1 MNDAV
6 DTEPEDIHDEATR
19 VRSVRS
25 GEPWRWAWTVA
36 LPVGAAGAVI
46 GLVPWL
52 ISGARLPPQV
62 LWATTVRP
70 EAMPFVLLPFS
81 FVTVILIFS
90 LLIVGSAAAGI
101 GGRSLRVR
109 GWGLLL
115 LVIGVLIVQIP
126 ATVQTAGVVEKGLQ
140 DRLESN
146 VYLFALVAG
155 TGLSILVGLVVT
167 ILVAGAPRAGALI
180 GLTIGAIGMA
190 SWIGALIDPTRVGQG
205 LLADVLV
212 IVPWIAPVLTGIA
225 IAWTGI
231 GTAGRV
237 IAALCALVLVWVAPA
252 VTTALFNALSN
263 QVLVRSST
271 DVIDYAVGVFQAALL
286 TPELALR
293 PIIATALVA
302 AVGLGVRA
310 LVGRRRRRVSASTAS
325 D

>member
-6 DTEPEDIHDEATR
+6 ETEPDDIHDEHPRPQRPLRRTA
-19 VRSVRS
+19 
-25 GEPWRWAWTVA
+25 GAGAWTVA
-36 LPVGAAGAVI
+36 LPVGVAGAII

-52 ISGARLPPQV
+52 VSGARLPPQV

-90 LLIVGSAAAGI
+90 LLIVGSAVAGI
-101 GGRSLRVR
+101 GGRALRVR

-115 LVIGVLIVQIP
+115 LVVGVLIVQIL
-126 ATVQTAGVVEKGLQ
+126 ATAQTAGVVHKGLQ

-190 SWIGALIDPTRVGQG
+190 SWIGALIDPTRVGPGSAGGRARDRAVDRPGADRHRDRLDRHRHRGQG
-205 LLADVLV
+205 H
-212 IVPWIAPVLTGIA
+212 
-225 IAWTGI
+225 
-231 GTAGRV
+231 RR
-237 IAALCALVLVWVAPA
+237 
-252 VTTALFNALSN
+252 ALSPWC
-263 QVLVRSST
+263 SS
-271 DVIDYAVGVFQAALL
+271 GSR
-286 TPELALR
+286 R
-293 PIIATALVA
+293 P
-302 AVGLGVRA
+302 
-310 LVGRRRRRVSASTAS
+310 
-325 D
+325 

>member
-6 DTEPEDIHDEATR
+6 DTEPDDIHDETTR

-36 LPVGAAGAVI
+36 LPVGVAGAVI

-167 ILVAGAPRAGALI
+167 ILVAGRPARA
-180 GLTIGAIGMA
+180 
-190 SWIGALIDPTRVGQG
+190 R
-205 LLADVLV
+205 
-212 IVPWIAPVLTGIA
+212 
-225 IAWTGI
+225 
-231 GTAGRV
+231 
-237 IAALCALVLVWVAPA
+237 
-252 VTTALFNALSN
+252 
-263 QVLVRSST
+263 
-271 DVIDYAVGVFQAALL
+271 
-286 TPELALR
+286 
-293 PIIATALVA
+293 
-302 AVGLGVRA
+302 
-310 LVGRRRRRVSASTAS
+310 
-325 D
+325 